1 MEFTIVR
8 DEGSVIEIEA
18 QEKDPGLFPLIAER
32 LNKEKEVVFAAY
44 KWEHPVLS
52 KPRLIIKV
60 KKGKAKT
67 ALKKVIEG
75 IEKDIAAIEKAL
87 SSL

>member
-1 MEFTIVR
+1 MEFIIVR

-32 LNKEKEVVFAAY
+32 LNNEKDVEFAAY
-44 KWEHPVLS
+44 KWDHPVLA
-52 KPRLIIKV
+52 KPRLIVRV

-67 ALKKVIEG
+67 VLKRVIES